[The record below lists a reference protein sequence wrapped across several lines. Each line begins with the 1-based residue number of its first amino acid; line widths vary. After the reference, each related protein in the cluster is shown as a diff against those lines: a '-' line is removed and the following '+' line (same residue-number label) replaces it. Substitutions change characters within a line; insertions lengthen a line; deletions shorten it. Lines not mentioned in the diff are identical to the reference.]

1 MKFILIFNQKVVI
14 KNKKN
19 KIITLK
25 FLLKLIFL
33 LKNK

>member
-1 MKFILIFNQKVVI
+1 MKFILIFNQKVLI